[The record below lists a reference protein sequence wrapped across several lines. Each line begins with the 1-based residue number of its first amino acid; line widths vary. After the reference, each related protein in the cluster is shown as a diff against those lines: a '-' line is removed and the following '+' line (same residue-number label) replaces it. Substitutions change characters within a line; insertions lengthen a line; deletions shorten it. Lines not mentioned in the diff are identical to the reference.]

1 MCLATSGLN
10 SGVLQYWKNN
20 VVNLLRSPA
29 RIVVYTSLGGKEWEK
44 KRERGRGRAVR

>member
-20 VVNLLRSPA
+20 VANLLHSPA
-29 RIVVYTSLGGKEWEK
+29 RIIVCISLGGKEWER